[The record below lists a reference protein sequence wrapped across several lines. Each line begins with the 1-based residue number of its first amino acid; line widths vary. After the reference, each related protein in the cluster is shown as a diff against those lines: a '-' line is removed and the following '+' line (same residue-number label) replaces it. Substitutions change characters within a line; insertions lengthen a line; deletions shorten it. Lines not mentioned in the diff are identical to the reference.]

1 MAAVT
6 AARVLGVDTE
16 SIRRAFFEM
25 PEVDGRF
32 NVLEGGKRVVIDYAH
47 TPDGLENLLNAA
59 RSFKSDL
66 GRVIV
71 VFGCGG
77 DRDRGKR
84 AQMGKIAACSADFS
98 VLTCDNPRTEDPVQI
113 IADIEQG
120 FSSDRSK
127 YIVIADRGSAITY
140 ALLIAKREDVVV
152 IAGKGAETYMD
163 VGGEKKP
170 YSDRAE
176 VLETFRRYNL

>member
-1 MAAVT
+1 MIAAPVPPK
-6 AARVLGVDTE
+6 V
-16 SIRRAFFEM
+16 
-25 PEVDGRF
+25 
-32 NVLEGGKRVVIDYAH
+32 NVLEGGKRVVIVYAH
-47 TPDGLENLLNAA
+47 RPGGLEDLLTAA
-59 RSFKSDL
+59 RLCACDL

-98 VLTCDNPRTEDPVQI
+98 VLTCDNPRTEDPAQI